1 MLSRLLFNV
10 TVSCLAMFILGIFL
24 ASFFADYLKIVVVR
38 PRPYFLTVYGT
49 NCPSAYNG
57 NFKHLFGYLSIKAS
71 HEINVI
77 SGIVLNM

>member
-1 MLSRLLFNV
+1 MLSYLLFNA
-10 TVSCLAMFILGIFL
+10 TVFCLAMFILGIFL

-38 PRPYFLTVYGT
+38 PRPYFITVYGT

-57 NFKHLFGYLSIKAS
+57 NFKYLYSCQSIKAL

-77 SGIVLNM
+77 SEIVLNV